1 MYGVFYIVYAYV
13 VLLSLIVSDSV
24 SVALVFFFF
33 AGGASDSCSIFRSSW
48 MLSFLRSAESNIPTH
63 HKVDE
68 MRWLDGVA
76 SPLCCV
82 LTV

>member
-1 MYGVFYIVYAYV
+1 MCAVYGVFYIVYAYV

-68 MRWLDGVA
+68 MR
-76 SPLCCV
+76 
-82 LTV
+82 